1 MANNNNN
8 GGDMTIVY
16 RTAFADYL
24 TILTG
29 LFTIASG
36 LYSLYSGS
44 DILDTPD
51 QDDYWGPYLRHAVAI
66 AVTVFGLYFFLD
78 QSIRLARR
86 VVEGGSSALP
96 RWLVYGMFYFGGLAF
111 FSVFQIVFQSSMFI
125 EMQWSY
131 FITSLVIWL
140 AVTIPLGIAAAF
152 KKKPRR

>member
-1 MANNNNN
+1 
-8 GGDMTIVY
+8 MTIVY

-51 QDDYWGPYLRHAVAI
+51 QEGYWGPYLRHAVAI
-66 AVTVFGLYFFLD
+66 VVTVVGLYFFLD
-78 QSIRLARR
+78 QAIRLARR

-96 RWLVYGMFYFGGLAF
+96 RWLVYGMFYFGGMAF
-111 FSVFQIVFQSSMFI
+111 FTVFQIVFQSSIFL

-140 AVTIPLGIAAAF
+140 AVTIPLALASAF
-152 KKKPRR
+152 KKKPRRPV